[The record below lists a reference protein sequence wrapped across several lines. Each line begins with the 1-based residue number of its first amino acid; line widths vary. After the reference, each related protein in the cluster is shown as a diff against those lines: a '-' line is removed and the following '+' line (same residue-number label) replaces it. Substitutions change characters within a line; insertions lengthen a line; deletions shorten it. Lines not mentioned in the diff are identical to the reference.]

1 MKKLIILR
9 GPSGSGKSTAAR
21 KLLYERSFD
30 TSPRS
35 AMFEADSFFMKDGKY
50 EFDANKLPQ
59 AHAQCQKGVSD
70 CMMIGMEMIVVSNTN
85 MRSRDMEP
93 YFMLANQHGYEV
105 EVYRTP
111 DPWDAKLFASRNVHG
126 LTEAMIQRQ
135 IDRYQP
141 LENEVEYHE

>member
-1 MKKLIILR
+1 MRKLIILR
-9 GPSGSGKSTAAR
+9 GPSGSGKSTLAR
-21 KLLYERSFD
+21 KFVNELARDRAY
-30 TSPRS
+30 
-35 AMFEADSFFMKDGKY
+35 FEADSFFMKDGKY

-70 CMMIGMEMIVVSNTN
+70 CMTVGMEMIVVSNTN

-93 YFMLANQHGYEV
+93 YFMLAHQHGYEV